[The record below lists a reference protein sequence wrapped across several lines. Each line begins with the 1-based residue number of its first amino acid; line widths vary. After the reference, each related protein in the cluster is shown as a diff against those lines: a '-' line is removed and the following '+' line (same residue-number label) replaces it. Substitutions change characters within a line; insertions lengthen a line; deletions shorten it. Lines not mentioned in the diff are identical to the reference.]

1 MTAIIG
7 IDLGTSNSVVAW
19 ENDLEQVGVVTAPNG
34 AHVHPSMVAFTDEG
48 SVVGSVVVGAAAK
61 ACRIED
67 PRNTIYSFKRL
78 MGQTATSV
86 AVRQMRS
93 RVSYEIVEG
102 PDQMPVVETRAGRFT
117 SVELSAIMLDH
128 LRELAAA
135 HAQRE
140 ISHAVI
146 TVPANFNDAQR
157 SATASA
163 GAIAGLEV
171 VRVLNEPTAAALA
184 YGATRRLNEIIA
196 VYDFGGG
203 TFDLT
208 VMKLENQVYTVLGT
222 AGDSFLGG
230 DDIDERIVERMIA
243 KVVKDHRVDLREDV
257 FAMMRLRTIA
267 EQVKIELSARP
278 RVGITIRDL
287 VTDKKGRP
295 VPFQFE
301 LAHGELIDMISDL
314 TERTMSVTRDALA
327 VAQVTRDRVSD
338 VILVGGTTRIPYI
351 RKQVTAFFE
360 KAVRTDVSPD
370 DAVAIGAA
378 LQAGS
383 LERLLIQNP
392 GSSSIN
398 VPFDNREPLA
408 VPRTSTSPYE
418 DHLREPAAPVGAGM
432 DSVDVELELDS
443 ALSEMEPAV
452 PLVSPSSP
460 IIDLDLEMAPAGT
473 IPPPIRTEGPPA
485 LLPIAPAA
493 PIPVPHA
500 PLVPV
505 TQVAPE
511 MPIAR
516 PVVIDVTPTSL
527 GVGTLGGFC
536 ETLIWR
542 SSPLPITVKKR
553 YTTVRDHQESVRIVV
568 CQGETRRLS
577 DNVVLGD
584 VVLAEL
590 PQVPRGQVEIEVSFE
605 LDTSGMLQ
613 VSARD
618 AATGRQQ
625 LVALDLVGR
634 LDEEEVAAARDRM
647 LKLRG

>member
-1 MTAIIG
+1 MLEPKTYRSMTAIIG

-19 ENDLEQVGVVTAPNG
+19 ENDLERVGVVTASNG
-34 AHVHPSMVAFTDEG
+34 AHAHPSMVSFTGEG
-48 SVVGSVVVGAAAK
+48 EREGNVVVGAAAK
-61 ACRIED
+61 ARRIED

-78 MGQTATSV
+78 MGQTAGSV

-93 RVSYEIVEG
+93 RVPYEIVEG
-102 PDQMPVVETRAGRFT
+102 PDDTPVVETRAGRFT
-117 SVELSAIMLDH
+117 PVELSAIMLDH
-128 LRELAAA
+128 LREFAST
-135 HAQRE
+135 HAERP
-140 ISHAVI
+140 ITHAVI

-243 KVVKDHRVDLREDV
+243 KVIADHRVDLREDV

-267 EQVKIELSARP
+267 EQIKIDLSARP
-278 RVGITIRDL
+278 RVSITIRDL
-287 VTDKKGRP
+287 VTDRKGRP

-301 LAHGELIDMISDL
+301 LAHGELIHMVSDL
-314 TERTMSVTRDALA
+314 VERTMSVTRDALA

-338 VILVGGTTRIPYI
+338 VILVGGTTRIPFI
-351 RKQVTAFFE
+351 RKQVAAFFE
-360 KAVRTDVSPD
+360 KAARTDVSPD

-392 GSSSIN
+392 ESSSID

-408 VPRTSTSPYE
+408 KPRTTTARLN
-418 DHLREPAAPVGAGM
+418 DNLRAPARPSAPLAVPT
-432 DSVDVELELDS
+432 VDEALELDPV
-443 ALSEMEPAV
+443 LLEMEP
-452 PLVSPSSP
+452 PPIPSRTTSRP
-460 IIDLDLEMAPAGT
+460 ILDLDLELAPVGTAPPPLRSHAPAMPMM
-473 IPPPIRTEGPPA
+473 PPPQA
-485 LLPIAPAA
+485 AA
-493 PIPVPHA
+493 PIVPPTPV
-500 PLVPV
+500 
-505 TQVAPE
+505 
-511 MPIAR
+511 AR
-516 PVVIDVTPTSL
+516 PMVIDVTPTSL

-553 YTTVRDHQESVRIVV
+553 YTTVRDHQTSVRIVV
-568 CQGETRRLS
+568 CQGETRRLA
-577 DNVVLGD
+577 DNVVIGD
-584 VVLAEL
+584 VVLEEL
-590 PQVPRGQVEIEVSFE
+590 PQVPRGQVEIEVAFE

-634 LDEEEVAAARDRM
+634 LDEDEVRAARDRM